1 MRIISKQTAREEVV
15 CFGRTNMDPGPSS
28 VPGVLLM
35 LHHNQYNLTVYE
47 RYDIKI
53 RVSPG
58 FNGFP
63 PPVVMSLAAGFPHD
77 SRTCSLV
84 IPRETWPALICFQTD
99 ADHLCFG
106 KGRNLIGKNGPQTVA
121 SLPKTA

>member
-1 MRIISKQTAREEVV
+1 
-15 CFGRTNMDPGPSS
+15 
-28 VPGVLLM
+28 M

-63 PPVVMSLAAGFPHD
+63 AAGGNVLGRRISHD